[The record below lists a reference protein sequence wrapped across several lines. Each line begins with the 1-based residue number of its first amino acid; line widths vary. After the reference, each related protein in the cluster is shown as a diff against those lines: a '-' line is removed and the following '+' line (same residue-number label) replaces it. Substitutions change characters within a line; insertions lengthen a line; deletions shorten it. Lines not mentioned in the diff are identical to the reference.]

1 MGLST
6 LRQALPSEK
15 LRTVHLIIAQWPL
28 NEMCSLENAVA
39 LYVSALL
46 RRLFH
51 SSILRRWHCD
61 FFQSIRD
68 TMPEERF
75 VLVFRDARF

>member
-1 MGLST
+1 
-6 LRQALPSEK
+6 
-15 LRTVHLIIAQWPL
+15 
-28 NEMCSLENAVA
+28 VA

-61 FFQSIRD
+61 CFPSICE
-68 TMPEERF
+68 TIPEERF
-75 VLVFRDARF
+75 VLVFRDARFLTLLAG